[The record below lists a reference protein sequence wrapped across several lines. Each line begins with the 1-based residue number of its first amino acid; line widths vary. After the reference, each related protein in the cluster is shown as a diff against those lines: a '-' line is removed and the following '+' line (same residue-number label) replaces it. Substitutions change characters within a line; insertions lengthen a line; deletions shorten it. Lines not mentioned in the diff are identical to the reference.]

1 VLLFYRDRAGANGSG
16 ATSVSRL
23 MVMGDR
29 LDKDRVAEIAR
40 ETLGVSLRPLAAA
53 DVGLTIPGD
62 LSFDIIAAPAGAA
75 RLAW

>member
-1 VLLFYRDRAGANGSG
+1 
-16 ATSVSRL
+16 

-29 LDKDRVAEIAR
+29 LDKNRVAEIAQ
-40 ETLGVSLRPLAAA
+40 ETLGVNLRPLGAA

-62 LSFDIIAAPAGAA
+62 LPFDAIAAPAGAA